1 MNAMKNFKKKKC
13 HGKVLQEGE
22 LSRQCD
28 IAQWA
33 DWVVRNAFERSPLP
47 KAKKFSFLFLIA
59 KRLKFW
65 TSLERILI
73 FS

>member
-1 MNAMKNFKKKKC
+1 MGTFLPILTHVFVPLSPNA
-13 HGKVLQEGE
+13 L
-22 LSRQCD
+22 
-28 IAQWA
+28 WA

-47 KAKKFSFLFLIA
+47 KAKKISFLFLIA

-73 FS
+73 SS